1 MGDKREDLRK
11 LSELIKKARGD
22 RSIRQYAI
30 DAGVNP
36 TTVSRMEAMEYKPG
50 LNVLRKL
57 TSEEARPQNGVT
69 FQQLMDAIGYSDGY
83 LNEYKKGV
91 DLLGTCAALATIL
104 PVLRQSLA
112 LGGLAYSLHKRKNL
126 DSHDTNASD
135 SFTTGYSIETVK
147 ELEKNHSKLQ
157 ALSKG
162 LIYDALSEKGIEYRQ
177 ERNIVPTER
186 LVPDCKIYID
196 NSEITEWWFQFIEKT
211 PRGIK
216 DDNPTTDEYRAK
228 EYLSLFF
235 FLKASSQRMVT
246 IVTDDLEIYR
256 EMEKFKDNLALRG
269 NLSIILIDSE
279 NIRIEEEALLSSYSP
294 DSEVISLI

>member
-83 LNEYKKGV
+83 MNEFKKGV
-91 DLLGTCAALATIL
+91 NFIGVSAALGTIL
-104 PVLRQSLA
+104 PVIGKTIM
-112 LGGLAYSLHKRKNL
+112 LGGLAYPLHSRKKSDFQDANV
-126 DSHDTNASD
+126 SD
-135 SFTTGYSIETVK
+135 SYTSGYSIETVK

-162 LIYDALSEKGIEYRQ
+162 LIYDALSEKGIKYRQ
-177 ERNIVPTER
+177 ERNAVPTER
-186 LVPDCKIYID
+186 TVPDCKIYLD

-211 PRGIK
+211 PKGIK
-216 DDNPTTDEYRAK
+216 EDNPTTDEYRAK

-246 IVTDDLEIYR
+246 IVTDDVEIYR

-269 NLSIILIDSE
+269 NLSILLIDSE
-279 NIRIEEEALLSSYSP
+279 NIRIEEEVLLSLYST

>member
-57 TSEEARPQNGVT
+57 TSEDARPQNGVT

-83 LNEYKKGV
+83 MNEFKKGASFIGTSAV
-91 DLLGTCAALATIL
+91 LAAMLPGLGKALAF
-104 PVLRQSLA
+104 
-112 LGGLAYSLHKRKNL
+112 GGVAYSLHSRKKSGSQ
-126 DSHDTNASD
+126 DANAGE
-135 SFTTGYSIETVK
+135 SFTTGYSIDTVQ

-177 ERNIVPTER
+177 ERNAAPLER
-186 LVPDCKIYID
+186 MVPDCKIYID

-216 DDNPTTDEYRAK
+216 EDNPTTDEYRAK
-228 EYLSLFF
+228 EYISLFF

-269 NLSIILIDSE
+269 NLSILLIDSE
-279 NIRIEEEALLSSYSP
+279 NIRIEEEVLLSLYSP